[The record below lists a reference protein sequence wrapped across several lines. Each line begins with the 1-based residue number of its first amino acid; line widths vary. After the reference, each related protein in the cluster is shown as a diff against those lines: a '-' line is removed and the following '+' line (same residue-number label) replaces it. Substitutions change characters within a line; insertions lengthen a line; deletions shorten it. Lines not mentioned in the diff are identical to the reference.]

1 MLEAR
6 MLATL
11 LAAAFCSLLALGLAV
26 EVGSRWLR
34 GAMATIVAATLLAMI
49 VAYLDLAS
57 KQLSTVSMARTDEAP
72 VVQMVSVRQGIA
84 PSCNCVKKSE

>member
-1 MLEAR
+1 

-34 GAMATIVAATLLAMI
+34 GAMATIVAATLLAMT

-57 KQLSTVSMARTDEAP
+57 KQLSTVSMARADEAP
-72 VVQMVSVRQGIA
+72 VVQMVCVRQGIA